1 VRIRSRKLQEQHPAV
16 CHLSRK
22 RWPIPVYAAESLQ
35 SRWFTGAERIKT
47 GKIGKQE
54 VKKVIKI
61 QVPEAARRIIE
72 QLNTSGFEAYVVGG
86 CVRDSLLGRQ
96 PEDWD
101 ITTSAKPEQVKEIF
115 NRTVDTGI
123 QHGTVTVLIDHE
135 GYEVT
140 TYRIDGEY
148 EDGRH
153 PKSVEFTG
161 NLLEDLKRRDFT
173 INAMAYS
180 DREGLVDAFDGVKDL
195 EGRVIRC
202 VGNPLDRFTEDALRI
217 LRAIRFSAQ
226 LGFDMEAETRAAI
239 SVIAPNMAKVSKERI
254 QVELTKLLLSDHP
267 GRLKDV
273 YENGIGPY
281 ISKHFEAAGKQ
292 PFESERFTEL
302 PPVKHMRWSGFLRL
316 EDPEDAVR
324 ILKELKLDNDTIY
337 QTKTLVSLWKTEIS
351 AHKPAIRQVMS
362 TLSPELFKDLL
373 WFQKVFCHPSYKNRL
388 EMMEQYSDEILRA
401 GDCIRLKDMAVTGR
415 ELIDAGMK
423 PGPEM
428 GTVLNR
434 LFQLVLEKP
443 ECNNRE
449 YLMKSAE
456 QFIKEQG

>member
-1 VRIRSRKLQEQHPAV
+1 
-16 CHLSRK
+16 
-22 RWPIPVYAAESLQ
+22 
-35 SRWFTGAERIKT
+35 
-47 GKIGKQE
+47 
-54 VKKVIKI
+54 VIKI

-115 NRTVDTGI
+115 NKTVDTGI

-161 NLLEDLKRRDFT
+161 SLLEDLKRRDFT

-180 DREGLVDAFDGVKDL
+180 DREGLVDAFDGVRDL

-202 VGNPLDRFTEDALRI
+202 VGNALDRFTEDALRI

-226 LGFDMEAETRAAI
+226 LGFDIEEDTRAAI

-281 ISKHFEAAGKQ
+281 ISEHFEAAGKRL
-292 PFESERFTEL
+292 FEAERIAGL
-302 PPVKHMRWSGFLRL
+302 PLKKHMRWSGFLRQ
-316 EDPEDAVR
+316 EEPEDAVKVLR
-324 ILKELKLDNDTIY
+324 DLKLDNETIH
-337 QTKTLVSLWKTEIS
+337 QTKTLVSLWKTEIPV
-351 AHKPAIRQVMS
+351 HKPAIREVMS
-362 TLSPELFKDLL
+362 GLSPELFEDLL
-373 WFQKVFCHPSYKNRL
+373 CFQKVFCQSSYKTRL
-388 EMMEQYSDEILRA
+388 KMVEQYSEEILRD

-415 ELIDAGMK
+415 ELIGAGMK

-428 GTVLNR
+428 GAILNR
-434 LFQLVLEKP
+434 LFQLVLKQP

-449 YLMKSAE
+449 YLMRSA
-456 QFIKEQG
+456 QLFLKEQG

>member
-1 VRIRSRKLQEQHPAV
+1 M
-16 CHLSRK
+16 
-22 RWPIPVYAAESLQ
+22 
-35 SRWFTGAERIKT
+35 
-47 GKIGKQE
+47 
-54 VKKVIKI
+54 IKI

-302 PPVKHMRWSGFLRL
+302 LPVKHMRWSGFLRL
-316 EDPEDAVR
+316 EEPEDAVR

-388 EMMEQYSDEILRA
+388 EMVEQYSEEILRA

>member
-1 VRIRSRKLQEQHPAV
+1 MIE
-16 CHLSRK
+16 
-22 RWPIPVYAAESLQ
+22 
-35 SRWFTGAERIKT
+35 
-47 GKIGKQE
+47 
-54 VKKVIKI
+54 I

-388 EMMEQYSDEILRA
+388 EMVEQYSEEILRA

>member
-1 VRIRSRKLQEQHPAV
+1 M
-16 CHLSRK
+16 
-22 RWPIPVYAAESLQ
+22 
-35 SRWFTGAERIKT
+35 
-47 GKIGKQE
+47 
-54 VKKVIKI
+54 IKI
-61 QVPEAARRIIE
+61 QVPEAARKIIE

>member
-1 VRIRSRKLQEQHPAV
+1 
-16 CHLSRK
+16 
-22 RWPIPVYAAESLQ
+22 VYAAESLQ

-72 QLNTSGFEAYVVGG
+72 QLNTSGYEAYVVGG

-316 EDPEDAVR
+316 EEPEDAVR

-373 WFQKVFCHPSYKNRL
+373 WFQKVFCHPSCKNRL
-388 EMMEQYSDEILRA
+388 EMVEQYSEEILRA